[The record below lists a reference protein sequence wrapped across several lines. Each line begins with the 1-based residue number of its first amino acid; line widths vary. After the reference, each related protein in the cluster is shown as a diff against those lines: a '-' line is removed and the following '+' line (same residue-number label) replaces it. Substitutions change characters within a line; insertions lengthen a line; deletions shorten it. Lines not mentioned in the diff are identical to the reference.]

1 MYTEVTPSEPTTTL
15 NDCQVGKAHPNIYE
29 FVQVIQK
36 EQTVTEVF
44 VLQLEAGAR
53 PPQRTLKAIN
63 TDRKI
68 QELKNALILIKL
80 H

>member
-1 MYTEVTPSEPTTTL
+1 MASEPTTTW
-15 NDCQVGKAHPNIYE
+15 PNIYE
-29 FVQVIQK
+29 FVKVIRK

-53 PPQRTLKAIN
+53 PTRTALKAIN
-63 TDRKI
+63 RDRKI
-68 QELKNALILIKL
+68 QELKERFES